1 MLIAYIH
8 WFEKM
13 NHAAHPCLCKTTRRS
28 MFNRLLGNVKL
39 VRYVLQLLSDYYN
52 SFELSVRSD
61 VRDNE
66 VLLDISRSSNCMPT
80 ASNGMM
86 IN

>member
-8 WFEKM
+8 WFEKIIYFLLSLS
-13 NHAAHPCLCKTTRRS
+13 ARRS

-52 SFELSVRSD
+52 FF
-61 VRDNE
+61 
-66 VLLDISRSSNCMPT
+66 NCPL
-80 ASNGMM
+80 
-86 IN
+86 